1 MKVCTPRSDT
11 RGEAKLAASTHL
23 NAIDAALAGA
33 MPSTHAA
40 SVPAGSM
47 KGRAF
52 TASSGL
58 GSKRTP
64 PSPRS

>member
-1 MKVCTPRSDT
+1 MKVWTPRRDT
-11 RGEAKLAASTHL
+11 SGEAKLAARTQR
-23 NAIDAALAGA
+23 NAMEAARAGA
-33 MPSTHAA
+33 TPSTHAA